1 MAAQVSNTLHLSLFL
16 FQLWLSQKR
25 FCTFKDSCDIY
36 VLKHQLIKVFEI
48 KFYITWWFIHVQL
61 KKDIAQLC
69 CRFSLFFLFGPVKA
83 KEFLG
88 IELPGGIHIWP
99 SVRDTRLLDRSD
111 ISYFIYLLRFAS
123 FLFIPFPLFHH
134 LLIYRKTEE
143 KSRSVSG
150 KIGQVPMETKFW
162 DTPILSPVTSLL
174 YF

>member
-1 MAAQVSNTLHLSLFL
+1 M
-16 FQLWLSQKR
+16 
-25 FCTFKDSCDIY
+25 
-36 VLKHQLIKVFEI
+36 
-48 KFYITWWFIHVQL
+48 QL

-83 KEFLG
+83 KELLG
-88 IELPGGIHIWP
+88 IELPGGINIWP

-134 LLIYRKTEE
+134 LLIYGNTEE

-150 KIGQVPMETKFW
+150 KIGKVPTETKF
-162 DTPILSPVTSLL
+162 
-174 YF
+174 

>member
-99 SVRDTRLLDRSD
+99 SVRDTRTRQVW
-111 ISYFIYLLRFAS
+111 YFIL
-123 FLFIPFPLFHH
+123 H
-134 LLIYRKTEE
+134 LLTPFCFIFIYSIPSFSSSLNIQKNRRK
-143 KSRSVSG
+143 K
-150 KIGQVPMETKFW
+150 
-162 DTPILSPVTSLL
+162 
-174 YF
+174 